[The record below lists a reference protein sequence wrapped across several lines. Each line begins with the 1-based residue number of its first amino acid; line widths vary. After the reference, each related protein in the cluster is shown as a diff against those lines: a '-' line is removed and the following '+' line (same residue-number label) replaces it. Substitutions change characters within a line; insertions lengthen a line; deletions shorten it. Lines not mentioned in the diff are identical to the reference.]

1 MPLPPLRKGRRKRM
15 RRILLLVGLTALLL
29 TVAAGIAAANHVE
42 VADVNKKQCNN
53 NPCYGTDGRDY
64 MNERKGSVSDRMF
77 GLAGNDVI
85 DAVAYN
91 NDGDLAKGGKGRDT
105 LWLNDG
111 DGQDR
116 ARGGAG
122 RDVCYIDPGDTAR
135 SCIVRGETD
144 PASVGTAPAE

>member
-1 MPLPPLRKGRRKRM
+1 M
-15 RRILLLVGLTALLL
+15 RRLTILVGLSALFLML
-29 TVAAGIAAANHVE
+29 AIGVAVAAVE
-42 VADVNKKQCNN
+42 LADVNKKQCNN

-77 GLAGNDVI
+77 GQGGNDVI

-91 NDGDLAKGGKGRDT
+91 SDGDLASGGKGRDT

-111 DGQDR
+111 DNADR

-122 RDVCYIDPGDTAR
+122 RDVCYVDPGDTSR
-135 SCIVRGETD
+135 SCQRRGDTD
-144 PASVGTAPAE
+144 PASVQDSTTLAE